1 MKSEKILG
9 DIIENIEEIERRVS
23 SLKKLSDKN
32 KRKALVLLNEAKNN
46 FKKIRENLVV
56 DNEELA
62 NFFLKKTVKLK
73 NSTTDK
79 FIERMGE
86 KELMKEISLI
96 NRYSKAAPYDFSGEV
111 KELRKGYR
119 AFIFG
124 LIPFYLLSGLY
135 GPAFAVT
142 ALILVIPTLLAILG
156 LRKRGSMGLMLAF
169 AVIPIPLIMGAF
181 SIRYGIYA
189 LTNEA
194 ELQKIAEALGKSL
207 SFAQAVSVLMILLGA
222 SSVVLLSYATYLFY
236 KHRHA
241 FL

>member
-9 DIIENIEEIERRVS
+9 DIIENLEEIERRIN
-23 SLKKLSDKN
+23 SLKNLSDKN
-32 KRKALVLLNEAKNN
+32 KRKALVLINEAKRN
-46 FKKIRENLVV
+46 FEKIRENLVV

-86 KELMKEISLI
+86 KELMKEIALV

-111 KELRKGYR
+111 KELRKAYR

-124 LIPFYLLSGLY
+124 LVPFYLLSGLY
-135 GPAFAVT
+135 GPAFAIT
-142 ALILVIPTLLAILG
+142 ALILVIPTLLAIMG

-169 AVIPIPLIMGAF
+169 AVIPIPLVMGAF

-189 LTNEA
+189 LTNQA
-194 ELQKIAEALGKSL
+194 ELQRIAEALGKGL
-207 SFAQAVSVLMILLGA
+207 SVAQAVSVLMILLGGA
-222 SSVVLLSYATYLFY
+222 SVILLGYASYLFY